1 MIGHETDDLT
11 QRGVA
16 AAQDGER
23 AEAYRLLS
31 RAVQA
36 NPRDARAWL
45 WLFAVADT
53 AGERRA
59 CLERVLEIEP
69 ENAGARRELE
79 RLQTAGPPSLAVA
92 PPAPTGHADKR
103 KIVGLLVIGAGLVAA
118 VGAGLVVAVG
128 AVLGVTG
135 ACTVLYGTG
144 GRPPGI
150 VSRPVGSRPYPTP
163 TPVVPYVALLSA
175 RGHSSASD
183 GCVVEGE
190 IKNLAEY
197 PLYDLSVVACFCAAK
212 DDTRTFDGEAR
223 IDRVPLPPGQVSRFR
238 VVIPYNPQLR
248 YAQVR
253 FKLAGGQGVY
263 TRDDTQEGGP
273 VDWWVPESFIEL
285 K

>member
-23 AEAYRLLS
+23 AEAYQLLS
-31 RAVQA
+31 QAVQA
-36 NPRDARAWL
+36 NPGDARAWL

-53 AGERRA
+53 DEERRA

-79 RLQTAGPPSLAVA
+79 RLQTAGPSPLAVA
-92 PPAPTGHADKR
+92 PSLPTGHADRR
-103 KIVGLLVIGAGLVAA
+103 KIVGPLVIGAGLV
-118 VGAGLVVAVG
+118 VAVV
-128 AVLGVTG
+128 AVLGVAG
-135 ACTVLYGTG
+135 ACMVYVLGRTG
-144 GRPPGI
+144 VRPPGI
-150 VSRPVGSRPYPTP
+150 VSRPVASRPYPTP

-190 IKNLAEY
+190 VSNLTGS
-197 PLYDLSVVACFCAAK
+197 PLELDVVACFCAAK
-212 DDTRTFDGEAR
+212 EDTRTFDGESR
-223 IDRVPLPPGQVSRFR
+223 LDRVPLPPGQVSRFR

-253 FKLAGGQGVY
+253 FKLTSGQGLY
-263 TRDDTQEGGP
+263 ARDDTQQGGP
-273 VDWWVPESFIEL
+273 VDWWVPQAFIKLE
-285 K
+285 

>member
-103 KIVGLLVIGAGLVAA
+103 KIVGLLVIGA
-118 VGAGLVVAVG
+118 
-128 AVLGVTG
+128 
-135 ACTVLYGTG
+135 CTVYGTG